1 MFAPAR
7 LRGYRHLRG
16 LDHTT
21 LATAAHTTPQTLA
34 AIENGH
40 TTPSTRLITT
50 LAQALDCPPTE
61 LHTTGDPH
69 DNSGY
74 WDVICAALP
83 PLTHTEITTAATAL
97 RRATGPGHAN
107 DRDSPRLPTHHQDH
121 PTGDNASPH
130 TSP

>member
-21 LATAAHTTPQTLA
+21 LATTAHTTTQTLA
-34 AIENGH
+34 AIENGQ

-74 WDVICAALP
+74 WDEGSRIFRTVN
-83 PLTHTEITTAATAL
+83 PLGFPFRKRGITCRRIVGRSLLSTRTKL
-97 RRATGPGHAN
+97 RRW
-107 DRDSPRLPTHHQDH
+107 
-121 PTGDNASPH
+121 
-130 TSP
+130 